1 MGTNKPQRQIK
12 DRLWKGGL
20 DAFIEPAIHYFLA
33 DYAHVYDFSTPVVAL
48 DAELAKLYPDNTVEG
63 RIADKLVRIKRKDG
77 RYQWVVLHTEVQ
89 GKPDANFDK
98 RMFQMFYRIYD
109 RFDQQVVSL
118 AILTDGSDSFRPGSF
133 RLNESGTDMHFQYT
147 TFKLK
152 DYQPHEL
159 LQGKNPFGFMLMAA
173 WYHLYGGESDQQRL
187 ENKMAILRLLFAAGL
202 PKNETRKLMNFVMF
216 YTKFDDSTFM
226 SKLELTIQAEF
237 HQEIKAMTIEEAVNW
252 FLKEEGRDEGLEQGL
267 EQGRKEGR
275 DEGRK
280 EGRDEGIYSVARNAI
295 LNGLDNSLIA
305 SITGLT
311 LEAIDKLRKE
321 IAE

>member
-109 RFDQQVVSL
+109 RFDQEVVSL
-118 AILTDGSDSFRPGSF
+118 AILTDASESFRPGQF
-133 RLNESGTDMHFQYT
+133 TLGRSGTTNHFQYN

-152 DYQPHEL
+152 DYKPHEL
-159 LQGKNPFGFMLMAA
+159 LKGDNPFGFMLMAA
-173 WYHLYGGESDQQRL
+173 WYHLFGGKTDQQKL
-187 ENKMAILRLLFAAGL
+187 DNKMTCQRLLFAAGL
-202 PKNETRKLMNFVMF
+202 PKADTRKLMNFIMF
-216 YTKFDDSTFM
+216 YTQFDDKTFM
-226 SKLELTIQAEF
+226 RKLELNIQEEF
-237 HQEIKAMTIEEAVNW
+237 QKEGKAMTIEEAVNW
-252 FLKEEGRDEGLEQGL
+252 HLKEEG
-267 EQGRKEGR
+267 KAEGR
-275 DEGRK
+275 LEGKAEGRLEGKAEGKTEGK
-280 EGRDEGIYSVARNAI
+280 EEVVLNAI
-295 LNGLDNSLIA
+295 KKGLDTAFIA
-305 SITGLT
+305 ELTGLT
-311 LEAIDKLRKE
+311 ETSIEQLRANQKDLKK
-321 IAE
+321 